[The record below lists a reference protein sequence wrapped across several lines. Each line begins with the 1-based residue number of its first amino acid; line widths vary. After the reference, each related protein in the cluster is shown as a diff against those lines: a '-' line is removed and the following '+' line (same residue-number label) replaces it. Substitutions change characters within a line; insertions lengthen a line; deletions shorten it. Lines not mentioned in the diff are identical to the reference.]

1 MYQFFIDSSVDGH
14 LGCFHVL
21 LTLNV
26 RAPRAQ
32 SIVLCIDTHS
42 LGELSQFGGFK
53 YQLST
58 QVCQM
63 YLFSLDLSLELQT
76 QVQNWTLDHAFWT
89 YLSILFL
96 I

>member
-26 RAPRAQ
+26 RPSRAQ
-32 SIVLCIDTHS
+32 SIFLCIDTHS
-42 LGELSQFGGFK
+42 LGELSQFRGFK

-63 YLFSLDLSLELQT
+63 YLFSLDFSLELQA
-76 QVQNWTLDHAFWT
+76 QVQN
-89 YLSILFL
+89 
-96 I
+96 